1 MITSKPNECPAFHPY
16 LVTYCSRYPC
26 RMRKTRVQVCVS
38 LAILVRVVAA
48 FHWEIFVA
56 QPLTPSWETPKYLT
70 FFQYFIE
77 TCLHNVGVSCQR
89 EALTRVLTSFKS
101 NFGDIVGGYFHSN
114 FYQQVYYLKKKKKSS
129 EKCCLENTCYLEYIH
144 FTGPAFPSFAKK
156 WLYQFQSLPVWSK
169 LTVKGI
175 AWLDM
180 CIIFFLQSYFS
191 RGQLWSRKAERQ
203 VE

>member
-1 MITSKPNECPAFHPY
+1 MPQFSCSVKNVTIQIFFPLLCMITSKPNECPAFHPY

-114 FYQQVYYLKKKKKSS
+114 FYQQVYYLKKKKKEFWKMLFGKYMLSRIYPFHWAS
-129 EKCCLENTCYLEYIH
+129 ISQFCQEMTLPIPVLASLE
-144 FTGPAFPSFAKK
+144 
-156 WLYQFQSLPVWSK
+156 
-169 LTVKGI
+169 
-175 AWLDM
+175 
-180 CIIFFLQSYFS
+180 
-191 RGQLWSRKAERQ
+191 
-203 VE
+203 